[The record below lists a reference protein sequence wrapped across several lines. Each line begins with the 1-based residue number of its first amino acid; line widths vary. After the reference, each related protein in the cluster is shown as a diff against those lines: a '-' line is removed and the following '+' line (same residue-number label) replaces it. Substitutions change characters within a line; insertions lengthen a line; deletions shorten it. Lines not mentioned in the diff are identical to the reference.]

1 MAHGPFIAAAF
12 LVTALGVFGLLAHS
26 WLALRKAEALAD
38 DLKKSR

>member
-12 LVTALGVFGLLAHS
+12 LVAALGVFGLLAHS
-26 WLALRKAEALAD
+26 WLAMRKAEALAD

>member
-12 LVTALGVFGLLAHS
+12 LITAIGVLGLLAHS
-26 WLALRKAEALAD
+26 WIAMRKAEALAD